1 MSPIRAVRSR
11 RRAVAVSAVL
21 ATVAA
26 VGAIALAQPAAAV
39 GETLSVTLT
48 TADGSAKLAPQAS
61 ITLGAV
67 TTGSPNVVVND
78 SITSQT
84 ISGFGASFT
93 NSSTYLL
100 SQLKTAN
107 PSQYSALMNDMFN
120 TSTGLGMSFWR
131 LPMTSSDFTSTSTHY
146 TSDDVAG
153 PTSNPTQ
160 NFALTSAET
169 GYIIPVIKDALA
181 INPNLQIVASPWSA
195 PAWMKTPQSI
205 YGTVQQ
211 NGATVQTVLNPTYR
225 QAWADYFV
233 KWVKAYQNAGVPI
246 FAVTPQNEP
255 LYTPA
260 DYPGMKWGASDLGD
274 WIHNYLKPSM
284 AAAGLNDPILGFD
297 HNWEYANPDQGQFPQ
312 ALAASVANGDLG
324 GIAWH
329 CYDNTSD
336 PAAMTLLHNQYPS
349 KDAYETECSSDVG
362 PSDIIRYGTAD
373 MTLLS
378 TQNWAKSV
386 VLWNLALTSAG
397 GPHLG
402 GCNGCK
408 GMIAIDGTGSS
419 TTVTKT
425 GIYYQLGQVAKFVKP
440 GATHIAST
448 VNARGIVTSAFKN
461 PNGQEVLVA
470 TNTNTTNTTFTTT
483 WNGKGSFNYTLA
495 PRATATFV
503 GTIGAATALSTAP
516 AANRVFKIASRVSG
530 KPIGI
535 AGSSTANGA
544 GIVQYTDSGDRDQ
557 QWRLADAGSGFY
569 NIIDVNSGLAL
580 DVPSG
585 STANGTALQQ
595 YAITGTGNA
604 NQQWAITSVGSGF
617 YKITNRANGLGL
629 DLSGGSLVDSTVIQQ
644 YTVTGNGNFGQNWQL
659 IPVS

>member
-1 MSPIRAVRSR
+1 MSHTPRRPR
-11 RRAVAVSAVL
+11 RRVVALGAVL
-21 ATVAA
+21 ATAAALAA
-26 VGAIALAQPAAAV
+26 VTTAEPAQAV

-48 TADGSAKLAPQAS
+48 KADGSANLSPQAS

-100 SQLKTAN
+100 SQLKTSS
-107 PSQYSALMNDMFN
+107 PSQYSSLMNDIFN
-120 TSTGLGMSFWR
+120 TSTGLGESFWR
-131 LPMTSSDFTSTSTHY
+131 LPMTSSDFTATSTHY
-146 TSDDVAG
+146 TSDDTAG
-153 PTSNPTQ
+153 PSSNPTQ
-160 NFALTSAET
+160 NFALTSSET

-205 YGTVQQ
+205 FGTS
-211 NGATVQTVLNPTYR
+211 GGVQTTLNPTYN

-233 KWVKAYQNAGVPI
+233 KWIKAYQTAGVPI

-255 LYTPA
+255 LYTPS
-260 DYPGMKWGASDLGD
+260 DYPGMKWDATALGS
-274 WIHNYLKPSM
+274 WIHSYLKPSLTS
-284 AAAGLNDPILGFD
+284 AGLSTPILGFD

-312 ALAASVANGDLG
+312 ALVASAANPDLAG
-324 GIAWH
+324 TAWH

-336 PAAMTLLHNQYPS
+336 PAAMTLVHNQYPS

-373 MTLLS
+373 MALLS

-386 VLWNLALTSAG
+386 VLWNLALTSSG

-408 GMIAIDGTGSS
+408 GMISIDG

-425 GIYYQLGQVAKFVKP
+425 GIYYQLAQLAKFVKP
-440 GATHIAST
+440 GAVHISST

-470 TNTNTTNTTFTTT
+470 TNTNATNTTFTAT
-483 WNGKGSFNYTLA
+483 WNGKGSFAYTLT

-503 GTIGAATALSTAP
+503 GSIGAATAQPTTP
-516 AANRVFKIASRVSG
+516 GNNRVFRIVSRVSG
-530 KPIGI
+530 KPFGVE
-535 AGSSTANGA
+535 GSSTANGA
-544 GIVQYTDSGDRDQ
+544 KIVQYTDSGDRDQ
-557 QWRLADAGSGFY
+557 QWRFVDAGSGYY
-569 NIIDVNSGLAL
+569 NIVNVNSGAAL
-580 DVPSG
+580 DNPSG
-585 STANGTALQQ
+585 STTNGTQVQQ
-595 YAITGTGNA
+595 YAISGTGNS
-604 NQQWAITSVGSGF
+604 NQQWAFTSVGSGF
-617 YKITNRANGLGL
+617 YKITNRTSGLGL
-629 DLSGGSLVDSTVIQQ
+629 DLTGGTLTDSTYVQQ
-644 YTVTGNGNFGQNWQL
+644 YSVTGNGNFGQNWQL
-659 IPVS
+659 VPVG

>member
-1 MSPIRAVRSR
+1 MPHPPLQR
-11 RRAVAVSAVL
+11 RR
-21 ATVAA
+21 VAA
-26 VGAIALAQPAAAV
+26 LTAALAAGATFFSIALAPSAAAV

-48 TADGSAKLAPQAS
+48 TADGSAKLAAQPA

-67 TTGSPNVVVND
+67 ASGSPNVVVDD
-78 SITSQT
+78 SMTSQV
-84 ISGFGASFT
+84 ISGFGGSFT

-100 SQLKTAN
+100 SQLKAN
-107 PSQYSALMNDMFN
+107 KPSQYSALMQDIFN
-120 TSTGLGMSFWR
+120 TTSGDGMSFWR
-131 LPMTSSDFTSTSTHY
+131 LPMTSSDFTATSSHY

-153 PTSNPTQ
+153 PASNPTQ
-160 NFALTSAET
+160 NFALTSSET

-181 INPNLQIVASPWSA
+181 INPNLKIVASPWSA

-205 YGTVQQ
+205 FGTS
-211 NGATVQTVLNPTYR
+211 GSVQTTLNPTYR

-233 KWVKAYQNAGVPI
+233 KWMNAYQNAGVPI

-255 LYTPA
+255 LYTPS
-260 DYPGMKWGASDLGD
+260 DYPGMKWDAADLGA
-274 WIHNYLKPSM
+274 WIHSYLKPSLTQ
-284 AAAGLNDPILGFD
+284 AGLNQPILGFD

-312 ALAASVANGDLG
+312 ALASSVANPDLA

-336 PAAMTLLHNQYPS
+336 PAAMTLLHNQYPT

-386 VLWNLALTSAG
+386 VLWNLALTSSG

-408 GMIAIDGTGSS
+408 GMINIDGTGSS
-419 TTVTKT
+419 INATKST
-425 GIYYQLGQVAKFVKP
+425 IYYELAQVSKFVKP
-440 GATHIAST
+440 GAVHIAST

-470 TNTNTTNTTFTTT
+470 TNTNSATTSFTTT
-483 WNGKGSFNYTLA
+483 WNKKGSFSYTLA

-503 GTIGAATALSTAP
+503 GTVAAAPTLSSTPSAGHI
-516 AANRVFKIASRVSG
+516 FKIASRVSG
-530 KPIGI
+530 KPIGVV
-535 AGSSTANGA
+535 GRSTQNSAKIEQLN
-544 GIVQYTDSGDRDQ
+544 DSGEKDQ
-557 QWRLADAGSGFY
+557 QWNLVDAGSGYY

-580 DVPSG
+580 DDPSG
-585 STANGTALQQ
+585 STTNGTVMQQ
-595 YAITGTGNA
+595 YAIAGTGNS
-604 NQQWAITSVGSGF
+604 NQQWSVTGVGSGY
-617 YKITNRANGLGL
+617 YKIVNRTSGLGL
-629 DLSGGSLVDSTVIQQ
+629 DLSGGSLMDNTPIQQ
-644 YTVTGNGNFGQNWQL
+644 YAVTGNGNYGQNWQF
-659 IPVS
+659 IPIS